1 MHAEFAQRWR
11 QPGDELTTNVPS
23 WEPVKS
29 VNDSRRDTR
38 YYTQG
43 DINVI
48 SAAFVKLRDA
58 SLSYQLPR
66 TLIKRAGMESIRL
79 RVQVSNVMLWKANKF
94 GIDPE
99 FHDATGGSTS
109 GQVGGGIRYLRA
121 NQGALTLGLNIRF

>member
-1 MHAEFAQRWR
+1 
-11 QPGDELTTNVPS
+11 
-23 WEPVKS
+23 
-29 VNDSRRDTR
+29 
-38 YYTQG
+38 
-43 DINVI
+43 
-48 SAAFVKLRDA
+48 
-58 SLSYQLPR
+58 LPR